1 MNSYSYGDH
10 YVHIKIR
17 VPKKLTRRQR
27 SLLLSYA
34 EEETDVEG
42 TVNGVT
48 AATTGGGRSG
58 QSSESGAGQGRTE
71 GQEEKKNEEE
81 EGGILSKIK
90 KMFS

>member
-17 VPKKLTRRQR
+17 VPKKLTHRQR

-34 EEETDVEG
+34 EEETDVMG

-48 AATTGGGRSG
+48 ATTTGGGRSG
-58 QSSESGAGQGRTE
+58 QRSESGAGQDRTE
-71 GQEEKKNEEE
+71 GQEKKEEE
-81 EGGILSKIK
+81 EGILSKIK
-90 KMFS
+90 KIFI